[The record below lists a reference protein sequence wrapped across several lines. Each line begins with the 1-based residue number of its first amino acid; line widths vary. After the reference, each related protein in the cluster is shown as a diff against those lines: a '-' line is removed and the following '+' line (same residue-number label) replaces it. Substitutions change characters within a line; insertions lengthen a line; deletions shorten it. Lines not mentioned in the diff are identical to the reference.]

1 MGVAHAQPPRGPRAG
16 PRELIDGPEHV
27 AGLEVEQGL
36 RGDGRVVVDRHAR
49 VVAAGVHV
57 AEEAAGE
64 LADQVGLERPGC
76 VGVADGEGEVRH
88 PAQHHALVGHRLG
101 QPHGPAVHGQ
111 LGAAEREQ
119 LQAGRRD
126 HDVGPQLGAGFE
138 YHAPFGEIGDPVGDH
153 RGPPVADDLEQV
165 AVGHQA
171 QPLVPRVVHRL
182 EVGVDVVP
190 VRQLLDRHLPDPAAD
205 HVGPAPA
212 ELVDQRGH
220 RDVLPPGDGVPAPRA
235 EELAQPDGDAVLGR
249 HGQDVAGRALQHRH
263 VLRRLGQGRDERHR
277 GGPAADHHD
286 PLPRVVQAGRPVLRV
301 NNLPAE
307 VPDAGERRQVALIVA
322 VVAAAHQQETA
333 GQCRRLAIRA

>member
-1 MGVAHAQPPRGPRAG
+1 MGVAHAQPPRDPRAG

-36 RGDGRVVVDRHAR
+36 RGDGRVVVDWHAR

-57 AEEAAGE
+57 PEQPAGE
-64 LADQVGLERPGC
+64 LAHQVRLQRPGC
-76 VGVADGEGEVRH
+76 VGVADGEREIRH
-88 PAQHHALVGHRLG
+88 AAQHHALVGHRLG

-119 LQAGRRD
+119 LQAGRCYRD
-126 HDVGPQLGAGFE
+126 VSGQLGAGLE

-153 RGPPVADDLEQV
+153 RGPPVPDGLEQV

-190 VRQLLDRHLPDPAAD
+190 VRQLLDRHLPDPATD
-205 HVGPAPA
+205 HVGPALA

-220 RDVLPPGDGVPAPRA
+220 RDVLPSRDRVSAPRA
-235 EELAQPDGDAVLGR
+235 EQPAQPDGDDVLGR
-249 HGQDVAGRALQHRH
+249 HGQDVGGGALQHGH
-263 VLRRLGQGRDERHR
+263 VLRRSGQGRDQRHR
-277 GGPAADHHD
+277 GRPAADHHD
-286 PLPRVVQAGRPVLRV
+286 PLPRVIKVLRPVLRV
-301 NNLPAE
+301 NDLPAE
-307 VPDAGERRQVALIVA
+307 VPDAGE
-322 VVAAAHQQETA
+322 
-333 GQCRRLAIRA
+333 